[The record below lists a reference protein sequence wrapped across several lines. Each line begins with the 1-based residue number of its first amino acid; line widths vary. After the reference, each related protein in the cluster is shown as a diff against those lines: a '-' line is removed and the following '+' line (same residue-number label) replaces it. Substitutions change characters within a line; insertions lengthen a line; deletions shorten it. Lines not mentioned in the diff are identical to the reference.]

1 MNLMDE
7 IAQQL
12 LSGLPDGWR
21 PFTQLTKLP
30 PQTRLVLS
38 ASSAAHRLV
47 FLLVYGQVRTATPI
61 FEVNAQ
67 LRKSGCEV
75 VWLFDEC
82 AIPSTKHMVCSVV
95 AKSSDGEI
103 QAAIVNSTDGGIST
117 SGSISLPALAKAAA
131 EHRLKVQGFKSG
143 QRVAVRMDSRKS
155 PCSTCGNWVY
165 ELQRATIQP
174 SGDPCAPGLELPKEH
189 IGRCIAAMIAGA
201 VDSESGI
208 QYAIGGAG
216 RTCKV
221 CTGAHRVGLFR
232 FQQMP
237 AFIDGISL
245 TSSAAY
251 ELVKRNR
258 THWYIA

>member
-82 AIPSTKHMVCSVV
+82 VCIPVRLTAI
-95 AKSSDGEI
+95 SSDCDPAAPEI
-103 QAAIVNSTDGGIST
+103 LTH
-117 SGSISLPALAKAAA
+117 P
-131 EHRLKVQGFKSG
+131 
-143 QRVAVRMDSRKS
+143 
-155 PCSTCGNWVY
+155 
-165 ELQRATIQP
+165 
-174 SGDPCAPGLELPKEH
+174 
-189 IGRCIAAMIAGA
+189 
-201 VDSESGI
+201 
-208 QYAIGGAG
+208 
-216 RTCKV
+216 
-221 CTGAHRVGLFR
+221 
-232 FQQMP
+232 FQ
-237 AFIDGISL
+237 
-245 TSSAAY
+245 
-251 ELVKRNR
+251 
-258 THWYIA
+258 